1 MFVSSKGPGKNML
14 GRLVEIFFFIIL
26 LFKNVFYA
34 RFMLIESSEGG
45 KNFRVGIFLSKN
57 LIG

>member
-1 MFVSSKGPGKNML
+1 ML
-14 GRLVEIFFFIIL
+14 GMLVKIFFLIIL